1 MPTKPIEEYQQ
12 ITEPKPVISVS
23 NATAKKDIEGSKHF
37 KPSKKTPGIIKTKPV
52 DERRK
57 FRDVIKI
64 NVSAGDGGSGCTSFA
79 RAKRVREAPP
89 DGGDGGNGGNVILHT
104 SEINNFRTM
113 STYHHNAENGKNGS
127 GNNRL
132 GRNGKDKIIIIPT
145 GTIVKDITNVNE
157 TIIVADLDKQNVE
170 LLIAK
175 GGEGGKGNR
184 FFLSPQNRSPQDHTK
199 GILGEK
205 KIRIRIKINC

>member
-1 MPTKPIEEYQQ
+1 MQL
-12 ITEPKPVISVS
+12 PKKILKVVNTLSLQ
-23 NATAKKDIEGSKHF
+23 
-37 KPSKKTPGIIKTKPV
+37 KKTPGIIKTKPV

-205 KIRIRIKINC
+205 KKIRIRIKINC